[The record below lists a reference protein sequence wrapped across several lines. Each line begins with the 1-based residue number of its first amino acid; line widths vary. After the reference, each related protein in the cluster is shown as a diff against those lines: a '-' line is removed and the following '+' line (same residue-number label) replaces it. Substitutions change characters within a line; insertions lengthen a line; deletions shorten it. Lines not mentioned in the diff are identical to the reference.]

1 LLKNPTKP
9 TTDHGIAV
17 NDSVKPSTDGG
28 RLAALAT
35 VARRALLVERVWPPL
50 VFALAVLILF
60 LAASWLGV
68 WQFAPRA
75 FRIGGV
81 VLFALACGAAL
92 SPLGRLRRPAARDVL
107 TRLDRDSKASHR
119 PASSFAD
126 TLANDHGDPSTQALW
141 AAHRA
146 RLEHEVEAIRVAPP
160 SPRMVDRDPYAL
172 RFGVAMLAFAA
183 AVAAGPEM
191 YGRLAAAFDWRT
203 DEAQA
208 AVASRIDAWIDPP
221 PYAGR
226 PPVVIDFKTADP
238 QTLSVPEDSVLVV
251 HGDPSVVE
259 TRVDGGIAS
268 SEQKSET
275 QATIPSEQKSGTA
288 TDAPTE
294 KRWAIH
300 GPGKATI
307 LREGRPA
314 ATVVLAVTPAGLPTI
329 VSIEDPRSNLSGS
342 LTLAYRTKDR
352 FGLASAR
359 ADFARPHEGA
369 GPPPRTLAPPPQAAL
384 QLPPTANGVGDA
396 RTTIDLSEH
405 PWAGAKVTMR
415 LSAVSIS
422 GKTGESVPIEVTL
435 PQRIFHS
442 PLARA
447 LVEQRRNLILD
458 PDHAPKQVDTAL
470 TGFAIAPDLFDTP
483 ANVYLGLKQ
492 AKTSLEHAR
501 SDADLL
507 DVAALLWAMAQQLED
522 GDATQA
528 QRDLRAAEQALREA
542 LQRGASDQEI
552 RKLMEQLREAAQR
565 FMSEMARNSPPDS
578 NPDDQNL
585 QAQDLDKLLDQM
597 EDQARNGSRE
607 DAQAM
612 LDQMQEMFENMRG
625 AREGEESQGERE
637 MRKQIGELEK
647 LLRDQQKLRDD
658 TFRSDQKDRARKR
671 AQRNQSMP
679 GQQDLQGQQDQE
691 DGSKAPDQG
700 DNDSDQADNP
710 GKDQD
715 QADQGQPQLGDR
727 QQELR
732 DRLAELQRKLKSLGM
747 KGEKGFDDAQGDMK
761 EAEGDLQGD
770 QSGKQGKSGGQSG
783 KGAAVDAQG
792 RALEALRDGAQGLQ
806 KQMDGQG
813 GQGKGRNGRGNYV
826 ARRGRPGQ
834 QLGEDP
840 LGRGAE
846 GEKGREEGPLKE
858 SAGAAERA
866 RRVMEELRR
875 RLADPARP
883 IDERDYLERL
893 MKRDSGGP

>member
-1 LLKNPTKP
+1 M
-9 TTDHGIAV
+9 
-17 NDSVKPSTDGG
+17 
-28 RLAALAT
+28 
-35 VARRALLVERVWPPL
+35 VERVWPPL

-60 LAASWLGV
+60 LAASWAGV

-75 FRIGGV
+75 FRVGGV
-81 VLFALACGAAL
+81 ILFALGAGAAL
-92 SPLGRLRRPAARDVL
+92 SPLMRLRRLAAREVL
-107 TRLDRDSKASHR
+107 ARLDRDAKTSHR
-119 PASSFAD
+119 PASSLAD
-126 TLANDHGDPSTQALW
+126 TLANDHGDPDTQALW

-146 RLEHEVEAIRVAPP
+146 RLEREIEAIRVAPP
-160 SPRMVDRDPYAL
+160 APRMVDQDPYAL

-183 AVAAGPEM
+183 AVVAGPEM
-191 YGRLAAAFDWRT
+191 YGRLAAAFDWRS
-203 DEAQA
+203 DEAIA
-208 AVASRIDAWIDPP
+208 AVTSRIDAWIDPP
-221 PYAGR
+221 PYAGQ

-251 HGDPSVVE
+251 RGDPSVVE
-259 TRVDGGIAS
+259 TRVGGEIAPSEQKTEAPGGAS
-268 SEQKSET
+268 SEQKS
-275 QATIPSEQKSGTA
+275 ATPTNP
-288 TDAPTE
+288 PTE
-294 KRWAIH
+294 KRWTIH

-307 LREGRPA
+307 LRDGQPA
-314 ATVVLAVTPAGLPTI
+314 ATAVLAVTLAGKPTI
-329 VSIEDPRSNLSGS
+329 VSTEDPRSNLSGS
-342 LTLAYRTKDR
+342 LTLAYRTQDR

-369 GPPPRTLAPPPQAAL
+369 GPAPRTLAPPPQAAL

-396 RTTIDLSEH
+396 RTTVDLSEH

-415 LSAVSIS
+415 LSAVSIT
-422 GKTGESVPIEVTL
+422 GKTGESAPIEVTL
-435 PQRIFHS
+435 PQRIFHN

-447 LVEQRRNLILD
+447 LIEQRRNLILD
-458 PDHAPKQVDTAL
+458 PDHAPKLVEAAL
-470 TGFAIAPDLFDTP
+470 TGLAIAPELFDTP

-492 AKTSLEHAR
+492 AETTLERAH

-507 DVAALLWAMAQQLED
+507 DVAAMLWAMAQQLED

-552 RKLMEQLREAAQR
+552 RKLMEQLREAAKR

-578 NPDDQNL
+578 NAEDQNL
-585 QAQDLDKLLDQM
+585 QARDLDKLLDQM
-597 EDQARNGSRE
+597 EDTARNGARE
-607 DAQAM
+607 DAEAM
-612 LDQMQEMFENMRG
+612 LDQMQEMFENMRS
-625 AREGEESQGERE
+625 AREGQESPAERE

-671 AQRNQSMP
+671 SQRNPSAP

-691 DGSKAPDQG
+691 GSNPDQG
-700 DNDSDQADNP
+700 DNDSAQADNQ
-710 GKDQD
+710 GQD

-761 EAEGDLQGD
+761 EAEGDLKGD
-770 QSGKQGKSGGQSG
+770 QGGKQGKSGQSG

-792 RALEALRDGAQGLQ
+792 RALDALREGAQGLQ
-806 KQMDGQG
+806 KQMDGQ

-826 ARRGRPGQ
+826 ARRTRPGQ

-846 GEKGREEGPLKE
+846 GEKGHEEGPLKE
-858 SAGAAERA
+858 SVGAAERA

-883 IDERDYLERL
+883 VDERDYLERL
-893 MKRDSGGP
+893 MKRD

>member
-1 LLKNPTKP
+1 M
-9 TTDHGIAV
+9 
-17 NDSVKPSTDGG
+17 NDLGKPSNGGG
-28 RLAALAT
+28 RLATLA
-35 VARRALLVERVWPPL
+35 VLARRALLVERAWPPL
-50 VFALAVLILF
+50 VFALAVVILF
-60 LAASWLGV
+60 LAASWAGV

-75 FRIGGV
+75 FRVGGV

-92 SPLGRLRRPAARDVL
+92 SPLLRLRRPARPDVL
-107 TRLDRDSKASHR
+107 ARLDRDSKAHHR
-119 PASSFAD
+119 PATSLAD
-126 TLANDHGDPSTQALW
+126 TLANNHGDADTQALW

-146 RLEHEVEAIRVAPP
+146 RLEREIETIRVAPP

-183 AVAAGPEM
+183 AVVAGPEM
-191 YGRLAAAFDWRT
+191 YGRLAAAFDWRS
-203 DEAQA
+203 DEAVA
-208 AVASRIDAWIDPP
+208 AVAASRIDAWIDPP
-221 PYAGR
+221 PYAGQ
-226 PPVVIDFKTADP
+226 PPLVIDFKSADP
-238 QTLSVPEDSVLVV
+238 QKLTVPEDSVLVV
-251 HGDPSVVE
+251 RGDPSIVG
-259 TRVDGGIAS
+259 TRVEGGITP
-268 SEQKSET
+268 SEQKGEA
-275 QATIPSEQKSGTA
+275 QPSAPPAEQKSGTQA
-288 TDAPTE
+288 SAPVE
-294 KRWAIH
+294 KRWTIH
-300 GPGKATI
+300 GPGKATV
-307 LREGRPA
+307 LRNGGPV
-314 ATVVLAVTPAGLPTI
+314 ATVVLAVTPAGKPTI
-329 VSIEDPRSNLSGS
+329 VSTEDPRANLSGS
-342 LTLAYRTKDR
+342 LTLAYRTQDR

-359 ADFARPHEGA
+359 ADFARAHK
-369 GPPPRTLAPPPQAAL
+369 GPGPAPRTLAPPPQAAL
-384 QLPPTANGVGDA
+384 QLPPTANGAGDA
-396 RTTIDLSEH
+396 RTTVDLSEH
-405 PWAGAKVTMR
+405 PWAGAKVIMT

-422 GKTGESVPIEVTL
+422 GKTGESAPIEMTL
-435 PQRIFHS
+435 PQRTFHN

-470 TGFAIAPDLFDTP
+470 TALAIAPDLFDTP

-492 AKTSLEHAR
+492 ARTSLEHAR

-507 DVAALLWAMAQQLED
+507 DVAALLWAMAQQIED
-522 GDATQA
+522 GDSTQA

-552 RKLMEQLREAAQR
+552 KKLMQQLRDAANR
-565 FMSEMARNSPPDS
+565 FMSEMARNSRPD
-578 NPDDQNL
+578 NNAEDQNL

-597 EDQARNGSRE
+597 EDSARNGSRE

-612 LDQMQEMFENMRG
+612 LDQMQEMFENMRS
-625 AREGEESQGERE
+625 AREGQESPADRE

-658 TFRSDQKDRARKR
+658 TFRSDQKDHARRRAR
-671 AQRNQSMP
+671 RNQSDP
-679 GQQDLQGQQDQE
+679 GQQDLQGQDQ
-691 DGSKAPDQG
+691 DGSNAPDQG
-700 DNDSDQADNP
+700 DNDSDQADNQDQA
-710 GKDQD
+710 DQD
-715 QADQGQPQLGDR
+715 QADPGQPQLGDR

-761 EAEGDLQGD
+761 EAEGDLKGGQGGKQG
-770 QSGKQGKSGGQSG
+770 QSGKTG

-813 GQGKGRNGRGNYV
+813 QGKGRNGRGNYV

-834 QLGEDP
+834 QPGEDP
-840 LGRGAE
+840 LGRGAD
-846 GEKGREEGPLKE
+846 GEKGREEGPLRE

-883 IDERDYLERL
+883 VDERDYLERL
-893 MKRDSGGP
+893 MKRD

>member
-1 LLKNPTKP
+1 M
-9 TTDHGIAV
+9 
-17 NDSVKPSTDGG
+17 NDLDKPSNGGG
-28 RLAALAT
+28 RLATLA
-35 VARRALLVERVWPPL
+35 VLARRALLVERAWPPL

-60 LAASWLGV
+60 LAASWAGV

-92 SPLGRLRRPAARDVL
+92 SPLLRLRRPARPDILA
-107 TRLDRDSKASHR
+107 RLDRDSKASHR
-119 PASSFAD
+119 PATSLAD
-126 TLANDHGDPSTQALW
+126 TLANDHGDADTQALW
-141 AAHRA
+141 AAHQA
-146 RLEHEVEAIRVAPP
+146 RLEREIETIRVAPP

-172 RFGVAMLAFAA
+172 RFGVALLAFAA
-183 AVAAGPEM
+183 AVVAGPEM
-191 YGRLAAAFDWRT
+191 YGRLAAAFDWRS
-203 DEAQA
+203 DEAVA
-208 AVASRIDAWIDPP
+208 AVAASRIDAWIDPP
-221 PYAGR
+221 PYAGQ
-226 PPVVIDFKTADP
+226 PPLVIDFKSADP
-238 QTLSVPEDSVLVV
+238 QKLTVPEDSVLVV
-251 HGDPSVVE
+251 RGDPSVVG
-259 TRVDGGIAS
+259 TRVDGGITPSKQQGEAQAS
-268 SEQKSET
+268 
-275 QATIPSEQKSGTA
+275 APPPEQKSGTQA
-288 TDAPTE
+288 SAPTE
-294 KRWAIH
+294 KRWTIQ
-300 GPGKATI
+300 GPGKATV
-307 LREGRPA
+307 LRNGGPV
-314 ATVVLAVTPAGLPTI
+314 ATVVLAVTPAGKPTI
-329 VSIEDPRSNLSGS
+329 VSTEDPRANLSGS
-342 LTLAYRTKDR
+342 LTLAYRTQDR

-359 ADFARPHEGA
+359 ADFARPHQGS
-369 GPPPRTLAPPPQAAL
+369 GPAPRTLAPPPQAAL
-384 QLPPTANGVGDA
+384 QLPPTANGAGDA
-396 RTTIDLSEH
+396 RTTVDLSEH
-405 PWAGAKVTMR
+405 PWAGAKVTMT

-422 GKTGESVPIEVTL
+422 GKTGESAPIEMTL
-435 PQRIFHS
+435 PQRIFHN

-470 TGFAIAPDLFDTP
+470 TALAIAPELFDTP
-483 ANVYLGLKQ
+483 ANIYLGLKQ
-492 AKTSLEHAR
+492 ARTSLEHAR

-507 DVAALLWAMAQQLED
+507 DVAALLWAMAQQIED
-522 GDATQA
+522 GDSTQA

-552 RKLMEQLREAAQR
+552 KKLMQQLREAANR

-578 NPDDQNL
+578 NAEDQNL

-597 EDQARNGSRE
+597 EDSARNGSRE

-612 LDQMQEMFENMRG
+612 LDQMQEMFENMRS
-625 AREGEESQGERE
+625 AREGQESPADRE

-658 TFRSDQKDRARKR
+658 TFRSDQKDHARRRAR
-671 AQRNQSMP
+671 RNQSDP
-679 GQQDLQGQQDQE
+679 LQQDLQGQQDQ
-691 DGSKAPDQG
+691 DGSNAPDQG
-700 DNDSDQADNP
+700 DNDSDQADNQ
-710 GKDQD
+710 GQD

-761 EAEGDLQGD
+761 EAEGDLKGGQGGKQGQG
-770 QSGKQGKSGGQSG
+770 QSGKTG

-813 GQGKGRNGRGNYV
+813 QGKGRNGRGNYV
-826 ARRGRPGQ
+826 ARRSRPGQ

-840 LGRGAE
+840 LGRGAD
-846 GEKGREEGPLKE
+846 GEKGREEGPLRE

-883 IDERDYLERL
+883 VDERDYLERL
-893 MKRDSGGP
+893 MKRD